1 MKIVV
6 AQFWTKNLSYAKYTK
21 AINEKYCD
29 EQGYIYHVEEDDDK
43 IKSSIIGRA
52 FTWYKPKFLLDVIE
66 KHNPDYVLFLDADAI
81 VSDDSYRIE
90 DFIDENYEC
99 VVTMDHGPSRM
110 NAGVLLFKNSEWTK
124 EFLQRW
130 WDVSDELAGPHGQS
144 KGYYNNGLWHDQTCF
159 GYLYD
164 NEGYNSK
171 IKIINNRVLNGRV
184 FRDLQNKNF
193 IFHAFSYGL
202 VKNRTLDTAYYS
214 IFNITKP
221 EGVEIVDMI
230 DHYMTDKH
238 HEHDFFNLI
247 YNDLFKSLR
256 NEVKK
261 FVEVGIY
268 DGESI
273 RLWRDYFIN
282 AEIYGLDINPENADN
297 KLGSTN
303 RDRLTLIKMD
313 QSNVDEIES
322 FSSSHNDIDVIL
334 DDGSHRMYD
343 QQITLAK
350 MFKSLKSG
358 GIFII
363 EDLHTSLEAPMPE
376 KAWCGWGDPDKTIT
390 LDMLKEFQTNGKIV
404 SDYMTEEEMDY
415 LNNNIE
421 SVEIYQS
428 KPDWS
433 ITSVIKKK

>member
-6 AQFWTKNLSYAKYTK
+6 AQFWTKNLSYAKYTR

-29 EQGYIYHVEEDDDK
+29 EQNYIYHVEEDDEK
-43 IKSSIIGRA
+43 IKNSITGRS
-52 FTWYKPKFLLDVIE
+52 FTWYKPKFLLEVIE
-66 KHNPDYVLFLDADAI
+66 EHNPDYVLFLDADAI
-81 VSDDSYRIE
+81 VSDNSYRIE
-90 DFIDENYEC
+90 DFIHEGYDC

-124 EFLQRW
+124 GFLQRW
-130 WDVSDELAGPHGQS
+130 WDVSNELMGPNGQP
-144 KGYYNNGLWHDQTCF
+144 KGFYNNGLWHDQTCF

-164 NEGYNSK
+164 NEGYNSN
-171 IKIINNRVLNGRV
+171 IKIIDNKVLNGRV
-184 FRDLQNKNF
+184 FRDLQNRNF

-221 EGVEIVDMI
+221 EGLEILDII

-247 YNDLFKSLR
+247 YSELFKPIR
-256 NEVKK
+256 QEVKK

-273 RLWRDYFIN
+273 RLWRDYFTN
-282 AEIYGLDINPENADN
+282 AEIYGLDITPENADN
-297 KLGSTN
+297 KLGSIN
-303 RDRLTLIKMD
+303 RDRLTLLKMD
-313 QSNVDEIES
+313 QSNIGDIEE
-322 FSSSHNDIDVIL
+322 FSSQHDDIDVIL
-334 DDGSHRMYD
+334 DDGSHKMYD
-343 QQITLAK
+343 QQTTFAK

-358 GIFII
+358 GLFII
-363 EDLHTSLEAPMPE
+363 EDLHTSLEVTMPE
-376 KAWCGWGDPDKTIT
+376 KSWCGWGDVDKTIT
-390 LDMLKEFQTNGKIV
+390 LNMLKDFQNTGEIH
-404 SDYMTEEEMDY
+404 SDYMTEDEIKY
-415 LNNNIE
+415 LNENIE

>member
-21 AINEKYCD
+21 AINEKYCV
-29 EQGYIYHVEEDDDK
+29 EQDYIYHVEDDDEK

-52 FTWYKPKFLLDVIE
+52 FTWYKPKFLLEVFE
-66 KHNPDYVLFLDADAI
+66 KYNPDYVLFLDADAI
-81 VSDDSYRIE
+81 VSDSSYRIE
-90 DFIDENYEC
+90 QFVHDGYDC

-110 NAGVLLFKNSEWTK
+110 NAGVLLFKNTEWTK
-124 EFLQRW
+124 TFLQRW
-130 WDVSDELAGPHGQS
+130 WDVSNELEGPNGQP
-144 KGYYNNGLWHDQTCF
+144 KGFYNNGLWHDQTCF

-171 IKIINNRVLNGRV
+171 IKIIDNKVLNGRV
-184 FRDLQNKNF
+184 FRDLTNKNF

-202 VKNRTLDTAYYS
+202 VKNRTLDSAYYS

-221 EGVEIVDMI
+221 EGLEIMDMI

-247 YNDLFKSLR
+247 YNDLFKPLR
-256 NEVKK
+256 ETVNK

-282 AEIYGLDINPENADN
+282 AQIFGLDINPNNADN
-297 KLGSTN
+297 KLGSIN
-303 RDRLTLIKMD
+303 RDRLTLMRVD
-313 QSNVDEIES
+313 QSNIEDIES
-322 FSSSHNDIDVIL
+322 FVIQHNDIDVIL

-343 QQITLAK
+343 QQITFAK

-358 GIFII
+358 GLFII
-363 EDLHTSLEAPMPE
+363 EDLHTSLEVVMPE
-376 KAWCGWGDPDKTIT
+376 KSWCGWGDPNKTIT
-390 LDMLKEFQTNGKIV
+390 LDMLNQFNKTGKIY
-404 SDYMTEEEMDY
+404 SDYMSEEEMDY
-415 LNNNIE
+415 LNENIE
-421 SVEIYQS
+421 SIEIYQS